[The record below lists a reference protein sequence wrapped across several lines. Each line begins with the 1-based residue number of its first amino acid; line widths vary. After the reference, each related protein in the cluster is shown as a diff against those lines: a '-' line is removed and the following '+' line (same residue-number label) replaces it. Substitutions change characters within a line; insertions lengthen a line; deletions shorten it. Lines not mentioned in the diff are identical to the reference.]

1 MMKKLFFSLGAG
13 GQPLFISPIETFPN
27 AEKEFHFLEKQ
38 FLERLGK
45 SPLHMKASLYM
56 LKLDRDR
63 LIIGAHF

>member
-1 MMKKLFFSLGAG
+1 MPG
-13 GQPLFISPIETFPN
+13 GWAPFISPIDTFPN

-56 LKLDRDR
+56 LRLDRDR